1 MIDRTTLFIAKSAE
15 SLAGAESEFALGRY
29 NNCANRCY
37 YATFQAAVSAL
48 LRAGIRP
55 GRDNQWSHSSV
66 PAQFDGQ
73 LVNRRKL
80 YPTDLRGVL
89 ARNHD
94 LRRRADYAVDAVGEA
109 EAARALRRARLFVQ
123 TVHDTFGSTQ

>member
-1 MIDRTTLFIAKSAE
+1 MALLIAKFVE
-15 SLAGAESEFALGRY
+15 SLAGAESEFAHGRF

-37 YATFQAAVSAL
+37 YAAFQAAITAL

-55 GRDNQWSHSSV
+55 VGGDQWAHAFV

-80 YPTDLRGVL
+80 YPADLRGVL
-89 ARNHD
+89 ARNYD
-94 LRRRADYAVDAVGEA
+94 LRRRADYADDSVSEV
-109 EAARALRRARLFVQ
+109 EAARGLRRTRLFVQ
-123 TVHDTFGSTQ
+123 TIHSTPGRAT

>member
-1 MIDRTTLFIAKSAE
+1 MALLTAKSIE
-15 SLAGAESEFALGRY
+15 SLAGAESEFAHGRY

-37 YATFQAAVSAL
+37 YAAFQAAITAL
-48 LRAGIRP
+48 LRAGIRS
-55 GRDNQWSHSSV
+55 GSGDQWGHAFV

-89 ARNHD
+89 ARNYD
-94 LRRRADYAVDAVGEA
+94 LRRRADYADDSVSEV
-109 EAARALRRARLFVQ
+109 EAARALRRTRLFVRAIHA
-123 TVHDTFGSTQ
+123 TPGSAP

>member
-1 MIDRTTLFIAKSAE
+1 MIDRTNLFIAKAVE

-48 LRAGIRP
+48 HRAGIRP
-55 GRDNQWSHSSV
+55 GRDDQWSHYSV

-80 YPTDLRGVL
+80 YPADLRGVL

-109 EAARALRRARLFVQ
+109 EAGRALRRTRLFVQ
-123 TVHDTFGSTQ
+123 TVHATFGRTQ